1 MGNAGGRAV
10 CSFLQWDMVYHIFT
24 GTVRETPDAQ
34 THERKNKNDRKQ
46 HNGFAGS
53 GTSCRKGGV
62 SVEKRFFWL
71 KLRESFFNDTY
82 IKAMRTLPHGD
93 NLVVTYLEMA
103 LYSLKT
109 NGVIEYGELMPSLNE
124 EIAIAINEPVSRVKK
139 TIDLLIKSRAAE
151 FDGNNLCLTEMMK
164 LMGSES
170 TSAER
175 MRKLRSKKSD
185 EPAVTSASQSD
196 NAVTSQVTKSVTT
209 EIEKEK
215 EIESE
220 QEQDTPLPPSGE
232 TRDYPAIVEQFNSV
246 CEALPKVRD
255 ITEPRKKAIS
265 SALKRLGDE
274 GLTELFRKTAASDFL
289 SGRKGEWKATF
300 DWILKPANLTKI
312 IEGNYDNADSAAQ
325 QIPEKTDYT
334 CGGKYV
340 NMLEQTGELD
350 EYPF

>member
-1 MGNAGGRAV
+1 M
-10 CSFLQWDMVYHIFT
+10 
-24 GTVRETPDAQ
+24 
-34 THERKNKNDRKQ
+34 
-46 HNGFAGS
+46 
-53 GTSCRKGGV
+53 
-62 SVEKRFFWL
+62 EKRFFWL

-82 IKAMRTLPHGD
+82 IKAIRTLPHGD
-93 NLVVTYLEMA
+93 CLVVTYLEMA

-139 TIDLLIKSRAAE
+139 TIEMLIKFRAAE
-151 FDGNNLCLTEMMK
+151 FDGNNLCLSEMMK

-185 EPAVTSASQSD
+185 EPAVTSASQCD
-196 NAVTSQVTKSVTT
+196 KDELSQAKKSVTT
-209 EIEKEK
+209 EIELEKEK
-215 EIESE
+215 ETELE
-220 QEQDTPLPPSGE
+220 LEQDTPLPPPGE
-232 TRDYPAIVEQFNSV
+232 RRDYSGIIEQFNSI

-255 ITEPRKKAIS
+255 ITEPRKKAIN
-265 SALKRLGDE
+265 SAFKRLGNE
-274 GLTELFRKTAASDFL
+274 GMTELFRKTAASDFL

-312 IEGNYDNADSAAQ
+312 IEGNYDNAAPPV
-325 QIPEKTDYT
+325 PEKPDYT

-340 NMLEQTGELD
+340 NVLEMTGDISPED
-350 EYPF
+350 YPF